1 MKDFNNLAIFFRRKA
16 NTWKSNL
23 SQIDFSPLKLKF
35 LVYIFNNFSANLI
48 KLSYKL
54 VWRTLKNFSISFT
67 LPNEFVRRSICEVS
81 PNLIWLHWI
90 LQFLKS
96 IHKTLCNTT
105 DVSLVKQSVFLKRGE
120 NTYNNFLF
128 RWNDSL
134 FIVNNTACVYLLVLY
149 EIPGTTWVQ

>member
-1 MKDFNNLAIFFRRKA
+1 MKDFNNLSIFISDAKPIRE
-16 NTWKSNL
+16 
-23 SQIDFSPLKLKF
+23 SQIFPKLTF
-35 LVYIFNNFSANLI
+35 NLWSWNVLYIFYNFSANLI

>member
-1 MKDFNNLAIFFRRKA
+1 MKA
-16 NTWKSNL
+16 KSFPNWL
-23 SQIDFSPLKLKF
+23 FTFEVEMTCIS
-35 LVYIFNNFSANLI
+35 FNNFSANLI

-81 PNLIWLHWI
+81 RNLIWLHWI